1 MHEAEGVVDVGVVEW
16 WCFWALLQ
24 EYGEGWAVVEVL
36 GGGGG
41 LWLRCEV
48 RSEYVVC
55 FWGRGFSGSDGQ
67 WLCRC

>member
-41 LWLRCEV
+41 LWLRC
-48 RSEYVVC
+48 
-55 FWGRGFSGSDGQ
+55 D
-67 WLCRC
+67 LCVE